1 MKFYLRHALG
11 NVSQGN
17 GNQGELQLMA
27 FDLEIAYLDLVQTAV
42 GGGLHP
48 TPNEPPFS
56 REELSRA
63 RALARKVRAVFAPE
77 VRALKKNQLDLPES
91 ARTTLRGLLL
101 DFQPEDVAR
110 LIRIN
115 SPTTHTLLGS
125 QALTSL
131 RNCARQAIWLRVP
144 GDFMECGTWRGGACI
159 LLRAVQ
165 QAMGAGGRRRTWVA
179 DSFQGLP
186 QPDRQTHLLDAVL
199 HAYLQET
206 GSFAVSLEEVR
217 QNFASFGLLDEGVGF
232 LPGWFSDTLPCWQGQ
247 LALLR
252 LDGDWYESTYT
263 ALEHLYDKVS
273 WGGFVII
280 DDYHPV
286 IGAYAAVNDF
296 RASRGISDPM
306 VRVDH
311 QIHFWRKLPPT

>member
-1 MKFYLRHALG
+1 
-11 NVSQGN
+11 
-17 GNQGELQLMA
+17 MA
-27 FDLEIAYLDLVQTAV
+27 FDLELAYLDLIQTAV
-42 GGGLHP
+42 GGGL
-48 TPNEPPFS
+48 TQRSEPPFT
-56 REELSRA
+56 REELTRA
-63 RALARKVRAVFAPE
+63 RALTRKVRATFAPE
-77 VRALKKNQLDLPES
+77 VRALKKNPDRSEP
-91 ARTTLRGLLL
+91 TLRGLLL
-101 DFQPEDVAR
+101 DFGAEDVAR
-110 LIRIN
+110 LLRIN
-115 SPTTHTLLGS
+115 SPAGQTLLG
-125 QALTSL
+125 QAALASL

-165 QAMGAGGRRRTWVA
+165 QALGVGGRRRTWVV

-186 QPDRQTHLLDAVL
+186 QPDRHSHLLDAVL
-199 HAYLQET
+199 HAYLRET

-217 QNFASFGLLDEGVGF
+217 GNFERYGLLDQGVEF
-232 LPGWFSDTLPCWQGQ
+232 LPGWFADTLPAWQGQ

-296 RASRGISDPM
+296 RAARGITDPM
-306 VRVDH
+306 VAVDH
-311 QIHFWRKLPPT
+311 QIHFWRKLPPS

>member
-1 MKFYLRHALG
+1 
-11 NVSQGN
+11 
-17 GNQGELQLMA
+17 MA
-27 FDLEIAYLDLVQTAV
+27 FDLEFAYLDLVQAGVSGSLADQPAPSFT
-42 GGGLHP
+42 
-48 TPNEPPFS
+48 
-56 REELSRA
+56 REELARA
-63 RALARKVRAVFAPE
+63 RALTRRVRASFAPE
-77 VRALKKNQLDLPES
+77 VRALKKNRLALSDP
-91 ARTTLRGLLL
+91 TLRGLLL
-101 DFQPEDVAR
+101 DFQAEDVAR
-110 LIRIN
+110 LLRIN
-115 SPTTHTLLGS
+115 SPAGQTLLG
-125 QALTSL
+125 QAALASL

-144 GDFMECGTWRGGACI
+144 GDFMECGAWRGGACI

-165 QAMGAGGRRRTWVA
+165 QAMGVGGRRRTWVA

-186 QPDRQTHLLDAVL
+186 QPDRANHLLDAVL
-199 HAYLQET
+199 HAYLGET

-217 QNFASFGLLDEGVGF
+217 RNFERYGLLDEGVQF
-232 LPGWFSDTLPCWQGQ
+232 LPGWFADSLPAWQGQ

-296 RASRGISDPM
+296 RAARGISDPM
-306 VRVDH
+306 VAVDH
-311 QIHFWRKLPPT
+311 QIHFWRKLPPA